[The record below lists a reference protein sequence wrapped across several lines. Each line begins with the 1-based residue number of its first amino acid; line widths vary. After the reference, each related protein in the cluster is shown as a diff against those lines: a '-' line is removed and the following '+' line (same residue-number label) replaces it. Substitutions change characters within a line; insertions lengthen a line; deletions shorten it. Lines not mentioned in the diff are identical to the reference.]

1 MKILLTGAS
10 GMLGRYIQ
18 KEFAGS
24 ATVTLDRG
32 EEADIRCDL
41 TKEVPRVGGERYDLV
56 VHSAG
61 TSGDAGAREL
71 NEGGTRRL
79 LEALDAVPPA
89 ALVLISC
96 QGVYAPDSG
105 ENIDEDCTRW
115 TDAAAGR
122 SHAVAEAMATEWA
135 RERGVTLTILRPAW
149 MFGSGLH
156 GRMARLFANV
166 SEGRYVAIRGEE
178 GLLSLVTALDVA
190 RCVALLYQTG
200 GTYNVS
206 DGRPRTWRELAEAMS
221 VNNDK
226 DWRVSTLPAAWA
238 KWVWRLGKLIPA
250 VDNMLNP
257 RMLAER
263 ARKFTISNRKVT
275 EATGIEFHDT
285 LAVIRHA
292 DPTYPYQ
299 DYGESDGD
307 GKEESEDG
315 IEA

>member
-18 KEFAGS
+18 KEFADS
-24 ATVTLDRG
+24 VIVTLDNKEG
-32 EEADIRCDL
+32 ADIRCDL
-41 TKEVPRVGGERYDLV
+41 SREVPQLGGERYDLA
-56 VHSAG
+56 VHCAG
-61 TSGDAGAREL
+61 TSGDTGAKEL
-71 NEGGTRRL
+71 NEGGTRSL

-149 MFGSGLH
+149 MFGRGLH
-156 GRMARLFANV
+156 GRMARMFANV
-166 SEGRYVAIRGEE
+166 SAGRYVSIRGEE
-178 GLLSLVTALDVA
+178 GLLSLVTAFDVA
-190 RCVALLYQTG
+190 RCVSLLYQTG

-206 DGRPRTWRELAEAMS
+206 DGHPRTWRELAEAMS
-221 VNNDK
+221 VNYGK

-238 KWVWRLGKLIPA
+238 KWVWRVGKLIPA
-250 VDNMLNP
+250 VDDMLNP

-263 ARKFTISNRKVT
+263 ARKFTLSNRKIT
-275 EATGIEFHDT
+275 EAKGIEFHDT
-285 LAVIRHA
+285 LAVIKHA

-299 DYGESDGD
+299 DYGTPDGD
-307 GKEESEDG
+307 GKGESEDG